1 MVQYVGIHHP
11 AFGTCDLEG
20 TIRFWRDLLGM
31 RMVYTSNEGGSRQV
45 FLSVGG
51 ENYLVF
57 FEWPDACCLPYR
69 RHGEP
74 KAGEQAFDHVSIQVA
89 DEDQLWE
96 IMGRLD
102 AAGKPASDIVDHGFC
117 RSLYSYDPNNIPI
130 EFLCMREDVD
140 LKGKPVFADPD
151 PLPAM
156 VDGEEPVRGHWPAPE
171 AIPLDEREVN
181 PGASFKDFPMPDD
194 TGNKEESEE

>member
-11 AFGTCDLEG
+11 AFGTCDLDK

-31 RMVYTSNEGGSRQV
+31 RLVYTSDEGAGRQV

-51 ENYLVF
+51 GNYIVF
-57 FEWPDACCLPYR
+57 FEWLEACSLPYR

-74 KAGEQAFDHVSIQVA
+74 KAGEQVFDHISIQVA
-89 DEDQLWE
+89 DEEQLWE

-102 AAGKPASDIVDHGFC
+102 AAGMPASDIVDHGFC

-130 EFLCMREDVD
+130 EFLCIRNDVD
-140 LKGKPVFADPD
+140 LNARPVFADPD

-156 VDGEEPVRGHWPAPE
+156 KDGAEPVPGHWPEPE
-171 AIPLDEREVN
+171 EILPEEREVY
-181 PGASFKDFPMPDD
+181 PGASFKDFPQPDSEE
-194 TGNKEESEE
+194 NKEESK

>member
-31 RMVYTSNEGGSRQV
+31 RMVYTTNEGSGRQI
-45 FLSVGG
+45 FFSVGG
-51 ENYLVF
+51 GSYIVF

-74 KAGEQAFDHVSIQVA
+74 KSGEQAFDHVSIQVA
-89 DEDQLWE
+89 DEEQLWE
-96 IMGRLD
+96 IMSRLD
-102 AAGKPASDIVDHGFC
+102 ASGMPAGDIVDHGFC
-117 RSLYSYDPNNIPI
+117 RSLYSYDPNKIPI

-140 LKGKPVFADPD
+140 LKANPVFADPE

-156 VDGEEPVRGHWPAPE
+156 LEGADPVPGHWPDSE
-171 AIPLDEREVN
+171 EILLEEREIN
-181 PGASFKDFPMPDD
+181 PGASFNDFPLPEDP
-194 TGNKEESEE
+194 KR